1 MDMEEIL
8 HLLGNRN
15 AVLSEDAAAAL
26 AKLASAQSF
35 VPDLKRLFMYADDER
50 LGPDDLKEYLGIIEK
65 LNQGNQFLKKNGLR
79 SKWLELVAATLLF
92 GASFPGAVAAVM
104 EHPRP
109 LQGAQPPPKAR
120 DFARRG
126 DRFVAACGRWMK
138 KPTLQEE
145 LSLKTSAFRF
155 LQNTS
160 DYELRLP
167 AGQETECPRD
177 KLLRAIE
184 NVAKNHEQPKTIV
197 SNEKIVKVL
206 VVNFVKHFDAAAETA
221 RGAAEMWMRE
231 AEIDAGGASADQ
243 LRKMIMII
251 PAVAELRKL
260 AAAAE

>member
-1 MDMEEIL
+1 MDMKKIL

-26 AKLASAQSF
+26 AELTSAQPF
-35 VPDLKRLFMYADDER
+35 APALKQLFMHVDNER
-50 LGPDDLKEYLGIIEK
+50 LSPGDLENYLVIIGK

-79 SKWLELVAATLLF
+79 SKWLELVAATLPF
-92 GASFPGAVAAVM
+92 GASFPGAVAAVIG
-104 EHPRP
+104 HPRP
-109 LQGAQPPPKAR
+109 LQGVQPPPKAR

-126 DRFVAACGRWMK
+126 DNFVAACGRWME

-155 LQNTS
+155 LQNTT
-160 DYELRLP
+160 DYELR

-184 NVAKNHEQPKTIV
+184 NVAKNHEQSGTIV
-197 SNEKIVKVL
+197 SNEKIVRVL
-206 VVNFVKHFDAAAETA
+206 VANFVKHFDAAAKTA
-221 RGAAEMWMRE
+221 SGAAEVWMRE
-231 AEIDAGGASADQ
+231 AEIGAGGASADQ